1 MAALRSRRMD
11 QVAELAGMVVEHLSK
26 LAACSP
32 LRPVRVGLD
41 GRSAAGKTTSADR
54 LTSVAGACGR
64 HVMRASID
72 DFHPPG
78 HKARRYTVETC

>member
-1 MAALRSRRMD
+1 MD

-41 GRSAAGKTTSADR
+41 GRSAAGKTTFADR

-64 HVMRASID
+64 HAMRASID
-72 DFHPPG
+72 DLHPPG
-78 HKARRYTVETC
+78 HKTRGYTVETY